1 MPYHAPGPDRTIIH
15 VRAGRVVASA
25 AGLAKRPPAGEL
37 VLDLADVTAVRTG
50 ELVAL
55 AALNRAVRAAGGAL
69 RLVNVSAPVAGALAA
84 NRLDAVLD
92 IRPPGASAA

>member
-1 MPYHAPGPDRTIIH
+1 MPYRAPGPDRTIIH
-15 VRAGRVVASA
+15 VRAGRVGASA
-25 AGLAKRPPAGEL
+25 AWLAGRPPAGEL
-37 VLDLADVTAVRTG
+37 VLDLADVPAVRTG
-50 ELVAL
+50 ELGAL

-69 RLVNVSAPVAGALAA
+69 RLVNVAAPVAGALAA